1 MKKTGLILGA
11 ACILV
16 AVYFLV
22 TTRMG
27 KGTAADFLPAEALVC
42 IEQRDLGQLLDEF
55 KVSRLGR
62 AVTGIDYVKLAI
74 DLGLPPE
81 EVNRIRDMRKQLD
94 DFLNSPV
101 FKEFFGQEFTLGL
114 LPVPDDSLD
123 IPEKTVRSSLLLI
136 AKPRHSTDIIELLTS
151 LFSEKL
157 EQTSIQHGKYS
168 LKQYLIDEGNTL
180 TTAIVDDYVIAA
192 FDDRLVKESLDRYD
206 SKQGSLA
213 QKKEYIRLRHDFIK
227 SKLFTYVSMPA
238 LHVQV
243 SKLSEHL
250 DPVQKEDLQKVTDQW
265 KGWEGLAFGAWKEKG
280 IIRDKAVILF
290 KKDLL
295 DPLVGKMFAIQPVD
309 NKTLAMVPAG
319 VLGYYWTNT
328 LNMNTFWEMF
338 ILEMKNSEEQLRV
351 MEQDVKTVT
360 GVELPQLLS
369 MFGSEGVVLLKK
381 IATDGFIPLP
391 DGAIFLKIEKEDD
404 FIKMLGPLLAKSN
417 IPTKTEEYKGVNLT
431 SLEVSFHPS
440 LQPVYALHQGYF
452 ILATTM
458 ELVKN
463 IIDSEAGDDK
473 GRSNGAGNKD
483 SRSGG
488 LVSDDSFKQVNQG
501 LGHGLTKENN
511 SVSFVRFSSLLHVI
525 KELARWGGTMLSMQD
540 REAAQK
546 SKVMID
552 QLIFPLLDG
561 LAMYEVIGSRSHIQ
575 DDAIILESTTILAQ

>member
-22 TTRMG
+22 TARMG
-27 KGTAADFLPAEALVC
+27 KGTAADFLPAEALGC

-55 KVSRLGR
+55 KVSRLGL
-62 AVTGIDYVKLAI
+62 AVTGIDYVKIAEG
-74 DLGLPPE
+74 LGLPPE

-114 LPVPDDSLD
+114 LPVPDDALD
-123 IPEKTVRSSLLLI
+123 IPEKTVKSSLVLI

-168 LKQYLIDEGNTL
+168 LKQYLIAEGNTL
-180 TTAIVDDYVIAA
+180 TTAIVDGYVIAA
-192 FDDRLVKESLDRYD
+192 FDDRLVKESLDRHD
-206 SKQGSLA
+206 SKQGSLT
-213 QKKEYIRLRHDFIK
+213 QKEEYVRLRHDFIK

-238 LHVQV
+238 LHAQV
-243 SKLSEHL
+243 SKLNEHL
-250 DPVQKEDLQKVTDQW
+250 DPVLQEDLQKVTDQW
-265 KGWEGLAFGAWKEKG
+265 KGWEGLAFGAWKEKE

-295 DPLVGKMFAIQPVD
+295 DPVVGKMFAIQPVD

-328 LNMNTFWEMF
+328 LNMNAFWEKF
-338 ILEMKNSEEQLRV
+338 VLEMKDSEEQLKV

-431 SLEVSFHPS
+431 SLQVSFHPS

-452 ILATTM
+452 VLATTM
-458 ELVKN
+458 DLVKN
-463 IIDSEAGDDK
+463 IIDSAAGDDK
-473 GRSNGAGNKD
+473 GQSDGAGNKD
-483 SRSGG
+483 SRSSG
-488 LVSDDSFKQVNQG
+488 LVSDDSFMQVNQG
-501 LGHGLTKENN
+501 LGQGLTKENN
-511 SVSFVRFSSLLHVI
+511 SVSFVRFASLLHVV
-525 KELARWGGTMLSMQD
+525 KELASWGGTMLSMQD

-546 SKVMID
+546 SKVMIE

-575 DDAIILESTTILAQ
+575 DDAIILESTTIQAQ